1 MKRQL
6 FKNVNALWQTLAVVL
21 VALLIGGV
29 FILLSGES
37 ALSCYTVLF
46 DGALGSSSRI
56 SEVLV
61 KVVPL
66 MILALGTSIAFRAQ
80 LWNIGVEGQMLV
92 GAILATAVGLYL
104 PLPTWLLM
112 ILAPVFGMIG
122 GALWAMIAGWLRV
135 KFNANEVITTMMLN
149 YVALHLLAYM
159 VYGPMQ
165 EQGGYN
171 YPQSDSLPSALQLK
185 PLANGVRVNSSLYV
199 AILVLIL
206 MFFFWRSKFGFTV
219 DLLGQGLKVAN
230 YAGCRANRSMIQ
242 TMALSGALAGL
253 VGWIE
258 VFGVH
263 FRLLEGVGS
272 GFGDLAVVIALLGN
286 LTPLGIL
293 LSSFMISILLV
304 GGATM
309 QRLTAVPFSI
319 IDIIQGLV
327 IVFLITRPLIE
338 KKISLR
344 KAKIIHVD

>member
-6 FKNVNALWQTLAVVL
+6 FKNLNTLWQTVTVVL
-21 VALLIGGV
+21 IALLIGGI
-29 FILLSGES
+29 FILFSGENVIQ
-37 ALSCYTVLF
+37 CYGVLV
-46 DGALGSSSRI
+46 DGALGSASRI

-66 MILALGTSIAFRAQ
+66 MLLALGTSIAFRAQ
-80 LWNIGVEGQMLV
+80 MWNIGVEGQMLV
-92 GAILATAVGLYL
+92 GAVLSAAVGLYL

-112 ILAPVFGMIG
+112 ALAPVFGMIG
-122 GALWAMIAGWLRV
+122 GGLWGMIAGWLRV
-135 KFNANEVITTMMLN
+135 RFNANEVITTMMLN

-171 YPQSDSLPSALQLK
+171 YPQSNSIPYALQLK

-199 AILVLIL
+199 AIIVLVL
-206 MFFFWRSKFGFTV
+206 MFLFWRSRFGFTV

-242 TMALSGALAGL
+242 TMIMSGAIAGL

-258 VFGVH
+258 VFGIH

-272 GFGDLAVVIALLGN
+272 GYGNLAVVIALLGN

-293 LSSFMISILLV
+293 LSSFLISILLV

-338 KKISLR
+338 KRISLR